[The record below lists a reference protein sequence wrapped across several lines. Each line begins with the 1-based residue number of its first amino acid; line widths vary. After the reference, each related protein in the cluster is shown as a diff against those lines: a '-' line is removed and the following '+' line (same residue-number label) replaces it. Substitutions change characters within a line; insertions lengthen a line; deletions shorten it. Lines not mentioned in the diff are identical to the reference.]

1 MSYDIDFSNSILA
14 TSKKIDIIKKSVNL
28 GDVSVKELLDILLED
43 GVHIMIIILIAPFL
57 FPVSIPG
64 SSTPFGILIILL
76 ELSVLFNRQL
86 PLPKMVSEYTL
97 SEESMNKL
105 FEVLHKAMGYIE
117 KISKPRGNL
126 TKNVVVGKLNSLIV
140 ILLAML
146 LFLPL
151 PIPFTDFIPA
161 VSILLLSVSCLED
174 DSYLLLLG
182 YAASIFTVGYFL
194 SVGYVGV
201 EIIKSVLYYL
211 LSFI

>member
-1 MSYDIDFSNSILA
+1 MEYDFDFKNSILA
-14 TSKKIDIIKKSVNL
+14 TSKKIDVIKDSVDM
-28 GDVSVKELLDILLED
+28 GDVSVEQLLDMLLAD
-43 GVHIMIIILIAPFL
+43 GIHIMVIILIAPFL
-57 FPVSIPG
+57 IPVSIPG

-76 ELSVLFNRQL
+76 ELSVLFNKKL
-86 PLPKMVSEYTL
+86 VLPKMVSEYTL

-105 FEVLHKAMGYIE
+105 FEVLYQAMSYIE

-126 TKNVVVGKLNSLIV
+126 TKNKVLNKLNSVIIIV
-140 ILLAML
+140 LAVL

-174 DSYLLLLG
+174 DSYLLILG
-182 YAASIFTVGYFL
+182 YIASIFTMGYFA
-194 SVGYVGV
+194 SVGYIGV
-201 EIIKSVLYYL
+201 EIIKNVIYYI